1 MARND
6 WYYMNLPK
14 LLVKRLDQF
23 LQTPRAKSTGM
34 TNKSELLRHVINKFL
49 DEQEAFYNNIDYVGD
64 FILEMRD
71 RDHLTLTFNN
81 ELQFREILNAFI
93 KRGINYNQIN
103 VFIIYNKEEHRF
115 LQSLDKIPNVN
126 FLFNSQEITII
137 PADDSFHHGSFSIE
151 PIIKK
156 LPSIISLAKEKSKTG
171 LNLLG
176 TLPWRLIEE
185 GKYKDVIEL
194 ENTFNEAIKK
204 FELPVTILCLY
215 NSIPADLEDRLS
227 EYHDLIIKRTS
238 TTTSLQ

>member
-49 DEQEAFYNNIDYVGD
+49 DEQEAFYNKIDYVGD
-64 FILEMRD
+64 FILEMKD

-81 ELQFREILNAFI
+81 ELQFREIINAFI

-151 PIIKK
+151 PIIIK

-185 GKYKDVIEL
+185 HI
-194 ENTFNEAIKK
+194 
-204 FELPVTILCLY
+204 
-215 NSIPADLEDRLS
+215 
-227 EYHDLIIKRTS
+227 
-238 TTTSLQ
+238 